1 MLITAFFRSVAQLLD
16 PKIWKILFK
25 SVVVAVAIFIASTL
39 LVWGLTGLIPS
50 TGDTA
55 IDSWLNPLINLSVP
69 VAMLFAGYF
78 VFPALV
84 TIGISFFLD
93 DVMDAVETKY
103 YPKRLASRQVST
115 VEDVWIGVRLLVVM
129 VVVNLLILPIYIF
142 LLFTGIGSLLLYLLV
157 NAYLL
162 GREYFEIVAIRH
174 MTRAEM
180 DAKRKERSLLAFLAG
195 IIIALLFLIP
205 VVNLLAPIVA
215 SALMTHVVQ
224 RRALPPIRN

>member
-25 SVVVAVAIFIASTL
+25 SMVVAVAIFIASTL

-84 TIGISFFLD
+84 TIGLSFFLD

-162 GREYFEIVAIRH
+162 GR
-174 MTRAEM
+174 
-180 DAKRKERSLLAFLAG
+180 
-195 IIIALLFLIP
+195 
-205 VVNLLAPIVA
+205 
-215 SALMTHVVQ
+215 
-224 RRALPPIRN
+224 